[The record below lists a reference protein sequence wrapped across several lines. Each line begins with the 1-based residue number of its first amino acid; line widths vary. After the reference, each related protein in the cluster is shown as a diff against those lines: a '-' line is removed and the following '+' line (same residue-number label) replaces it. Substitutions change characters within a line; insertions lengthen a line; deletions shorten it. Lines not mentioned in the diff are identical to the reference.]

1 MIPLLHAGFEYTTDG
16 LRNEDNLDNK
26 TWFKIVYQRTSSL
39 IRTGIY
45 GSDLKLAFI
54 YISIIHLGWICK

>member
-26 TWFKIVYQRTSSL
+26 TQFKIVYQRTSGL
-39 IRTGIY
+39 IPTGIY
-45 GSDLKLAFI
+45 GSDLKISVYLHFYFI
-54 YISIIHLGWICK
+54 SGIDR

>member
-26 TWFKIVYQRTSSL
+26 TQFKIVYQRTSGL
-39 IRTGIY
+39 IPTGIY
-45 GSDLKLAFI
+45 GSDLKINI
-54 YISIIHLGWICK
+54 YLYF